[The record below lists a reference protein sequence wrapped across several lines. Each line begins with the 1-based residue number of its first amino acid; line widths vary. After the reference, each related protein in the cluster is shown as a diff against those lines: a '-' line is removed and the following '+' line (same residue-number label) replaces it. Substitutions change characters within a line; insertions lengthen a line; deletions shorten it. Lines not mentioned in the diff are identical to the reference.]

1 MLSLDLSQAKSRRL
15 IALLISGALVISL
28 ITGTVIYVA
37 VRNSTRAAANEHQL
51 ADSTSSEH
59 FNNDAATKAYQTKVH
74 DDNFDEKSK
83 ESSEEKDLDTSEEED
98 STSEEEDSK

>member
-37 VRNSTRAAANEHQL
+37 VRNSTRAAAEHNIVST
-51 ADSTSSEH
+51 DSTNSG
-59 FNNDAATKAYQTKVH
+59 DMDGQTKAYGTIAC
-74 DDNFDEKSK
+74 DDNSDEKSK
-83 ESSEEKDLDTSEEED
+83 ESSESKDLDTSEEGD
-98 STSEEEDSK
+98 STAEPEEDK